1 MPKVALTRAQK
12 TKSALDRQNIAFARV
27 IDDVRRTRDIRQRQI
42 AMEIGCTPG
51 RISVWKRRSGSM
63 SLQTLRL
70 LIMTQG
76 LTDEQ
81 ILSIL
86 K

>member
-12 TKSALDRQNIAFARV
+12 NKTALDRQNITFARV
-27 IDDVRRTRDIRQRQI
+27 IDDVKRDRGIKQTQI
-42 AMEIGCTPG
+42 AMEIGCTPS

-63 SLQTLRL
+63 SLRTLRL